1 MCRRYGAVGLA
12 SLLCASASPLFG
24 LRAQQALP
32 EIEIVSPSPLPARRI
47 VRPARPVITTEVSR
61 PARFVRAA
69 AGVRTHGGV
78 ARRRVSARPATTLQ
92 PTAPDVAPPA
102 SEPIAS
108 GGMERA
114 KIPANV
120 QIVTSQEIE
129 RTGTSNLM
137 DVLDRRLSS
146 VSVTDSAGNPFQA
159 TVTYR
164 GFAASPVPGTPQG
177 LAVYQNGIRINEAF
191 GDVVNWDLIPTVAID
206 RAVVFTNNPVFG
218 LNALGGAISLE
229 MKNGFTYQGT
239 EIDFRAG
246 SRGRAQA
253 SLQSGQQIG
262 NFATY
267 IAAEGIDDRGF
278 RKFSPSYVRRLYGDL
293 GYRAEDMELH
303 LNVGAASNF
312 FGATAPVPI
321 QLLQQDYSAVYTNP
335 QTTRNVLGQIAL
347 NGTYNVTPTF
357 TLQGNVYFRGF
368 NQNHISTATPRILRR
383 AMTAA
388 VCFATRAAIRPV
400 CPMHSAPRR

>member
-1 MCRRYGAVGLA
+1 
-12 SLLCASASPLFG
+12 
-24 LRAQQALP
+24 LRVHAQQALP

-47 VRPARPVITTEVSR
+47 VRQARPAIVPEVSR
-61 PARFVRAA
+61 PARIVRAG
-69 AGVRTHGGV
+69 AGVRARGGL
-78 ARRRVSARPATTLQ
+78 ARRRLAARPAITPQTST
-92 PTAPDVAPPA
+92 PEAAAPA
-102 SEPIAS
+102 SEPVAS

-120 QIVTSQEIE
+120 QVVT
-129 RTGTSNLM
+129 
-137 DVLDRRLSS
+137 
-146 VSVTDSAGNPFQA
+146 
-159 TVTYR
+159 
-164 GFAASPVPGTPQG
+164 
-177 LAVYQNGIRINEAF
+177 AVYQNGIRINEAF
-191 GDVVNWDLIPTVAID
+191 GDVVNWDLIPTNAID

-239 EIDFRAG
+239 EIDFRGG

-267 IAAEGIDDRGF
+267 LALEGIDDRGF

-293 GYRAEDMELH
+293 GYRAEDVELH
-303 LNVGAASNF
+303 LNVGSASNF

-321 QLLQQDYSAVYTNP
+321 QLLQQDYSAVYTTP

-368 NQNHISTATPRILRR
+368 NQNHIDGFRGLQ
-383 AMTAA
+383 
-388 VCFATRAAIRPV
+388 
-400 CPMHSAPRR
+400 